1 MIAAIYAR
9 KSTEQTGVSE
19 DERSVTRQVD
29 HARAYAERKGW
40 TVAEEHIYVDDGV
53 SGAEFLK
60 RPGLLRLMNAL
71 KPRPPFA
78 VLIMSEEAR
87 LGREQI
93 ETAYVLK
100 QIIDAGVR
108 VFFYLE
114 DRERPLDTALDK
126 VMLSLTNFAAE
137 MEREKARQRTHD
149 AMLRKARAL
158 HVTGGRVFGYDNF
171 EVLSE
176 EVGPDGQR
184 HRKYVIRR
192 VNPREAAV
200 VRQIFTLSASGQGL
214 TRIAKTL
221 NAEGIA
227 PPGRHTRGWAP
238 TAVREILRR
247 ELYHGVV
254 VWNRTRKVHRG
265 GTKRQSKRPPS
276 EWLRLEAPDLRIVS
290 EALWQAVEARLRQS
304 GESYLRHAR
313 TGRLGGRRSGGDFES
328 PYLLSGLG
336 QCGVCGGS
344 LVAMTRGHGRHRA
357 KFYGCAYHHK
367 RGTTVCSNAVQI
379 RQEIL
384 DGALLEAISQALDE
398 QVIEAAVARA
408 LEQLRGRQRGS
419 ADRRVELQRELQ
431 LVQARIGHLVEAVK
445 RGRATDVLLETLE
458 AETARKALIFREM
471 GDLENRCSLASL
483 DARRLAEE
491 LKTRASDARGLLGRH
506 VPQARRMLRALLDGR
521 LVCEPF
527 EEEERQRGYKFRAT
541 GTYAGLFAAIGRA
554 NDGRI
559 PLGIRTRVR
568 EERRSGRRMGATA
581 DFQPPRSVCSG
592 TRNGLGSD

>member
-1 MIAAIYAR
+1 MSAAIYAR

-40 TVAEEHIYVDDGV
+40 TVAAEHIYVDDGV

-158 HVTGGRVFGYDNF
+158 HVTGGRVYGYDNL

-176 EVGPDGQR
+176 EAGPDGRR

-192 VNPREAAV
+192 VNPKEAAV
-200 VRQIFTLSASGQGL
+200 VRQIFTWSASGQGL

-247 ELYHGVV
+247 ELYHGVM

-265 GTKRQSKRPPS
+265 GTRRQSKRPPS
-276 EWLRLEAPDLRIVS
+276 EWLRLPAPALRIMP
-290 EALWQAVEARLRQS
+290 EALWQAVEARLRQT
-304 GESYLRHAR
+304 GESYVRHAR

-357 KFYGCAYHHK
+357 RFYGCVYHHK
-367 RGTTVCSNAVQI
+367 RGAAVCSNAVQI

-384 DGALLEAISQALDE
+384 DGALLGAISQALDE
-398 QVIEAAVARA
+398 HVIEAAVARA
-408 LEQLRGRQRGS
+408 LEQLRSRQRGS
-419 ADRRVELQRELQ
+419 ADRRVDLQRELQ
-431 LVQARIGHLVEAVK
+431 RVQARIGHLLEAVK

-458 AETARKALIFREM
+458 AEIARKALILKEIGVM
-471 GDLENRCSLASL
+471 DTPSSAASL
-483 DARRLAEE
+483 DARRLVEE
-491 LKTRASDARGLLGRH
+491 LKTRASDARGLLARH

-527 EEEERQRGYKFRAT
+527 EEERQRGYTFRAT
-541 GTYAGLFAAIGRA
+541 GTYAGLFAAIGRT

-559 PLGIRTRVR
+559 PLGPPLRKCWSFRPRV
-568 EERRSGRRMGATA
+568 
-581 DFQPPRSVCSG
+581 
-592 TRNGLGSD
+592 